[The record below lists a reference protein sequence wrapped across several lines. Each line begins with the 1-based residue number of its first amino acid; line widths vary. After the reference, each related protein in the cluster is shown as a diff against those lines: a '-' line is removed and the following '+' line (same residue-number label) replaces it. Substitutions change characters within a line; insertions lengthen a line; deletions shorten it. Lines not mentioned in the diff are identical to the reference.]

1 MRIFIWSGD
10 GILFNIPIVQCIPG
24 KSPLLRLL
32 KSPYY
37 LAQLPYAPCM
47 IYVYIYIHTYTYI
60 YMCMLL
66 KHMIIYIY
74 ILYIYLHLGH
84 FPEISMLTTIT
95 WSNMEHIGICFHYS
109 IHPKCFLLYCYVI
122 CPCYIMLYHDMGIE
136 IQGPRGC
143 KTDHFWYYTTI
154 LFTFDFGYSL
164 LTRMETRI
172 KPLNWAVRPC
182 WDTYIYLP

>member
-1 MRIFIWSGD
+1 MYD
-10 GILFNIPIVQCIPG
+10 
-24 KSPLLRLL
+24 LR
-32 KSPYY
+32 
-37 LAQLPYAPCM
+37 
-47 IYVYIYIHTYTYI
+47 VYIYIYIHIYI
-60 YMCMLL
+60 YVTQTYDN
-66 KHMIIYIY
+66 IYIYIY

-122 CPCYIMLYHDMGIE
+122 CPCYSMLYHDMGIE

-172 KPLNWAVRPC
+172 KPLNWAVWPC